1 MSLFIGTNSN
11 TSRILSYKNVV
22 FFTSLWRF
30 TSKTRLSLSLCY
42 LPITL
47 CHCQRSASFL
57 LQWCVEPPPPI
68 PLLLPHAPTLPLIR
82 VIENSPA
89 SPPPHHHHHLLTHTH
104 THTRAS
110 LPSSPAAPPQP
121 HESPD
126 IWSTYTPSLY
136 PPITSKPLAF
146 SGITSESL

>member
-11 TSRILSYKNVV
+11 TSRILPYKNVV

-30 TSKTRLSLSLCY
+30 TSKTRLSLSLCD

-104 THTRAS
+104 THALLCHPLPLP
-110 LPSSPAAPPQP
+110 LPSLMKAQTSGLHTPQVFIPPSPP
-121 HESPD
+121 SP
-126 IWSTYTPSLY
+126 WPSR
-136 PPITSKPLAF
+136 
-146 SGITSESL
+146 E